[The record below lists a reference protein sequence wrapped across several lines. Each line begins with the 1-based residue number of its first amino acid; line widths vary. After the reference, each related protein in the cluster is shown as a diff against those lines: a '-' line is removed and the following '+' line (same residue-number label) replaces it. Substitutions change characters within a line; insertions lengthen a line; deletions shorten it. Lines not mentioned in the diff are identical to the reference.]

1 MNPLPDR
8 LNLDH
13 LKKQAKQLIRLY
25 RSRDAAAMARFRS
38 ALPATAGLSDED
50 ISSQQLRLHD
60 AQSCIAR
67 EHGFASWPD
76 LKRYVEVQAVA
87 QKERAVRVLHW
98 AQLVYSGDVSS
109 TVNRAN
115 PRVALRILADDPDLI
130 AGDPW
135 LACAIGDE
143 RALRQAMQADP
154 AWVNTSGGPLRL
166 PPLLAIAHSSLLRV
180 EEFRARL
187 HRCAA
192 LLIAAGADVNQH
204 IHSRW
209 QPASLSEPDQRYP
222 LSTLYGAAGSNH
234 DPALTKLL
242 LEAGANPND
251 GESLY
256 HSLENPACTRLLLE
270 HGARI
275 AESNAIYRAMD
286 LDDDTA
292 LRLLLVHGGDPNEP
306 ARNPPLTDWGSPLAW
321 AIRRRRPRH
330 AKALLDAGADV
341 SRPASDVAS
350 PYRLALRFGLS
361 DIAVLLRARIEV
373 PDIPDEERF
382 VAACA
387 RGDEAEAQ
395 MILASRPD
403 LPASL
408 SPAQL
413 RLLPDMAAEGAD
425 DVVRLMIRLG
435 WPIAVRGGDWDGS
448 ALNHAVFRGDASL
461 TRFLLERGAKW
472 TEQHGFG
479 DNACGSLSWA
489 SCNEPVDGGD
499 WVGCARALL
508 DHGMPGATIIP
519 DDPEWVLIAGVRKR
533 FSDEVTEELLG

>member
-98 AQLVYSGDVSS
+98 AQLVYSGDVSG

-180 EEFRARL
+180 EEFRA
-187 HRCAA
+187 AA
-192 LLIAAGADVNQH
+192 
-204 IHSRW
+204 
-209 QPASLSEPDQRYP
+209 ASLRGVADR
-222 LSTLYGAAGSNH
+222 G
-234 DPALTKLL
+234 
-242 LEAGANPND
+242 
-251 GESLY
+251 
-256 HSLENPACTRLLLE
+256 
-270 HGARI
+270 
-275 AESNAIYRAMD
+275 
-286 LDDDTA
+286 
-292 LRLLLVHGGDPNEP
+292 
-306 ARNPPLTDWGSPLAW
+306 
-321 AIRRRRPRH
+321 RRRRQPAHSQPLAAGIAER
-330 AKALLDAGADV
+330 ARSALSALDA
-341 SRPASDVAS
+341 
-350 PYRLALRFGLS
+350 LR
-361 DIAVLLRARIEV
+361 
-373 PDIPDEERF
+373 
-382 VAACA
+382 
-387 RGDEAEAQ
+387 RG
-395 MILASRPD
+395 
-403 LPASL
+403 
-408 SPAQL
+408 
-413 RLLPDMAAEGAD
+413 
-425 DVVRLMIRLG
+425 
-435 WPIAVRGGDWDGS
+435 
-448 ALNHAVFRGDASL
+448 
-461 TRFLLERGAKW
+461 
-472 TEQHGFG
+472 
-479 DNACGSLSWA
+479 
-489 SCNEPVDGGD
+489 
-499 WVGCARALL
+499 
-508 DHGMPGATIIP
+508 
-519 DDPEWVLIAGVRKR
+519 RKQP
-533 FSDEVTEELLG
+533 

>member
-38 ALPATAGLSDED
+38 TLPATAGLSDED
-50 ISSQQLRLHD
+50 LSSRGLRLHD

-98 AQLVYSGDVSS
+98 AQLLYSGDVSG

-115 PRVALRILADDPDLI
+115 PRVALRILADDPDLV
-130 AGDPW
+130 AGDPY

-143 RALRQAMQADP
+143 RALRQATQADP
-154 AWVNTSGGPLRL
+154 AWVNLSGGPLRL
-166 PPLLAIAHSSLLRV
+166 PPLLAVAHSSLLRV
-180 EEFRARL
+180 EEFRERL
-187 HRCAA
+187 HASA
-192 LLIAAGADVNQH
+192 ELLIADGADVNQH

-209 QPASLSEPDQRYP
+209 PPGSLSEPDQRCP

-242 LEAGANPND
+242 LEAGADPND

-292 LRLLLVHGGDPNEP
+292 LKLLLEHGGDPNEP

-321 AIRRRRPRH
+321 AIWRRRPRH
-330 AKALLDAGADV
+330 AKALLDAGADP
-341 SRPASDVAS
+341 SRPAADGVS
-350 PYRLALRFGLS
+350 PYQLALRFGLS
-361 DIAVLLRARIEV
+361 DVAALLRARIDV
-373 PDIPDEERF
+373 PDISDEERF

-387 RGDEAEAQ
+387 RGDEAEAREDSRRATRSAGIAVAGAIAIVAGHGGGRRRRRREADGQ
-395 MILASRPD
+395 SWLADRR
-403 LPASL
+403 A
-408 SPAQL
+408 
-413 RLLPDMAAEGAD
+413 R
-425 DVVRLMIRLG
+425 RRLG
-435 WPIAVRGGDWDGS
+435 WVRPQSRSVPRRCRPDAFSARTRRQMDGAARLS
-448 ALNHAVFRGDASL
+448 ATTPAARCHGHPLTSRSKAATGLVARAPCSITACPARQPSL
-461 TRFLLERGAKW
+461 TIP
-472 TEQHGFG
+472 
-479 DNACGSLSWA
+479 N
-489 SCNEPVDGGD
+489 
-499 WVGCARALL
+499 GC
-508 DHGMPGATIIP
+508 
-519 DDPEWVLIAGVRKR
+519 
-533 FSDEVTEELLG
+533 